1 MLAGYPPGTKEILR
15 GCKYDKLSGSV
26 CFPEDVDKCEGVGS
40 NVVCEKVKCFYIKR
54 YSYESCIV

>member
-40 NVVCEKVKCFYIKR
+40 NVVCEKVKCFYTG
-54 YSYESCIV
+54 